1 MDSKTNPFSWLLH
14 PPERGVLELQKLAHV
29 LISSVV
35 YCNCLKRG
43 RRNCSTVFSP
53 RSEPAKSPRYQRFK
67 GPLGDSGKT
76 GIQLRNWKDSWRYLD
91 WARLRYVRHAY
102 ILLLSIYVPRVTI
115 HLVPAPRMNK
125 CNCAQLPSSSEHQV

>member
-1 MDSKTNPFSWLLH
+1 MAATPTRARRLGATKVGTCADKLCCLLQL
-14 PPERGVLELQKLAHV
+14 LENRMAKL
-29 LISSVV
+29 LD
-35 YCNCLKRG
+35 RF
-43 RRNCSTVFSP
+43 FSP
-53 RSEPAKSPRYQRFK
+53 RSEPAKSPGYQRFK